1 MYMGTYKGNSRTSIY
16 VIDKN
21 YKIRYFN
28 DRLHSVFPELKTGEI
43 CYQTLCQENAP
54 CANCPLNEADADS
67 AIFYNKLV
75 QRWLEVS
82 TGTIQW
88 PGIGECNI
96 IFCKEIQEGNKSLL
110 YNLTNLSVY
119 DELFELNLTED
130 TYKILYHL
138 EGKYVNP
145 EKEGCLSKMLKDVV
159 DHMIHPDD
167 REVFLEFW
175 NLDNMM
181 QRLMQADKEGELS
194 GQFRKKL
201 ADGGYRWIIQKV
213 VPVNKNTNNDR
224 IIMCFIQDIH
234 QQKIKE
240 LERKESFLEEICY
253 DPLTGM
259 YKRSA
264 FFRVAEIFLASVKR
278 GDYCLIAIDIEHFK
292 LFNEWY
298 GQKSG
303 DQLLIHIGNYL
314 MEAAKEDGVAGYMG
328 DDDFCMILPN
338 NERKISSLQNRIVDY
353 INGSRGYTGFLPAF
367 GIYAIGSEDVSVSM
381 MYDRAC
387 IAMASVKGNY
397 ARRIGWYDA
406 AMMQRMEENHKLLS
420 EVQKALEQGEFT
432 FYVQP
437 KCNMATG
444 KIMGLESLVRWIH
457 PERGL
462 VPPGEFLPLL
472 ERSGFIPSLDL
483 YVWNQ
488 VCKRL
493 RRWIDNGHQPIP
505 ISVNVSRVDIYT
517 LDIVK
522 CFKDLMKT
530 YDLEPRLVEIEITES
545 AYVEEYQ
552 IITRVVDDLRKAG
565 FTVLMDDFG
574 SGYSSLNMLKDVN
587 IDILKIDMKF
597 LEINEQSAG
606 KGLSILEAITSM
618 ARLMEMR
625 TIAEGVETKEQ
636 KDLLLDMG
644 CIYGQGYYF
653 YHPMPIP
660 EVEQLL
666 SDVNN
671 IDFRGTQA
679 GRVEPLRVKELMN
692 EDLFSEIILNKIL
705 GGIAVYSMK
714 ERTVE
719 LLRVNEQYYNVV
731 GTNSI
736 DLEEYRRNILDSIY
750 PDDQEEALRIFADAD
765 RDLVNGGIGIVRRI
779 KEDGSMLWMELRAFF
794 LKEQDE
800 SRLYYGVVRD
810 VSEERKRQQHLEA
823 SQRAL
828 ATVVHVSE
836 KDESFMQLTEENRR
850 AAAAIFV
857 QMTPGGMI
865 GGYCEDDFPLY
876 FANYEMVKLLGYGSY
891 DEFADAI
898 DRKVINTIH
907 PEDRVRVAKDIGPRY
922 YAGLEYTTA
931 YRMPKKDG
939 TWFWTMDK
947 GKVIEAEDGRL
958 AIVSACTDIS
968 ETMAM
973 QEILTENNTQL
984 FRKNQE
990 LNFLYN
996 HMPGGYHRCAFSPG
1010 YEFIYISNRFLE
1022 IFGYT
1027 QEEIVELFD
1036 NKFINM
1042 VHPDDRKD
1050 LENKCR
1056 NLQNSQ
1062 CTCNLEY
1069 RMLSK
1074 KGYIWVNDQSRYVQF
1089 KGEASIQGVILNN
1102 SEAVKLY
1109 HKMKLI
1115 RDYTIEN
1122 IIIITWKNDEIS
1134 YEIIANGLFREMG
1147 YSIEEHEGFLREHR
1161 YRDYLQEKDRDCL
1174 ERKIMEAVKKRKDYE
1189 DVVQVTFPGKNALW
1203 LSVKV
1208 CYLKESSDSV
1218 VYLCS
1223 YSDITAIKEREQ
1235 ELFLLSEK
1243 MKHVLC
1249 HAKIN
1254 SWEWDVRERRLIIS
1268 NIKAKPEWTEVFD
1281 QLNDNTIV
1289 IRDFP
1294 ECLKEKP
1301 YVTEESRQKMEEFS
1315 SNVKMYGNT
1324 EDMEIEVVLQLRE
1337 NKNIWLRVVSSSVCS
1352 ECGKVVKANGYFVD
1366 ITEEKVKYLKSKE
1379 SVKILERDALTGLY
1393 TRQAAIPKIKRY
1405 LQKVQERGAA
1415 LIILDLDNFKIANDV
1430 FGHIYGDSLITKNA
1444 AKLKNFFRD
1453 SDIIC
1458 RIGGDEFLVLC
1469 KNIAEE
1475 DVHKKLSQI
1484 VKDMVIVSDNGK
1496 RKITFTVSIGYVMIP
1511 EQGIEFDELYR
1522 KADIALFTAKMEGKR
1537 TFKKYHKSMK
1547 EIRYELAER

>member
-1 MYMGTYKGNSRTSIY
+1 MVMIYKKSIGQVYFMSTHKGNSRTSIY

-21 YKIRYFN
+21 YKIRHYN
-28 DRLHSVFPELKTGEI
+28 ERLHSVFPDLKIGDI
-43 CYQTLCQENAP
+43 CYRTLCQEHAP
-54 CANCPLNEADADS
+54 CANCPLNESDADS
-67 AIFYNKLV
+67 AVFYNKLV

-88 PGIGECNI
+88 PGAGDCNI

-138 EGKYVNP
+138 EGKYENP
-145 EKEGCLSKMLKDVV
+145 EKEGCLSKMLKDVA
-159 DHMIHPDD
+159 DQRIHPDD
-167 REVFLEFW
+167 REAFLEFW
-175 NLDNMM
+175 NLDSLM
-181 QRLMQADKEGELS
+181 QRLMQEEKERVLS

-201 ADGGYRWIIQKV
+201 SDGGYRWIIQKV
-213 VPVNKNTNNDR
+213 VPVNKNADNDR

-240 LERKESFLEEICY
+240 LEQKESFLEEISY
-253 DPLTGM
+253 DALTGM

-264 FFRVAEIFLASVKR
+264 FFRAAEIFLSSVKKD
-278 GDYCLIAIDIEHFK
+278 GYCLIAIDIEHFK

-298 GQKSG
+298 GQETG
-303 DQLLIHIGNYL
+303 DRLLIRIGNYL
-314 MEAAKEDGVAGYMG
+314 KEAAKEDGAAGYMG
-328 DDDFCMILPN
+328 DDDFCIILPN
-338 NERKISSLQNRIVDY
+338 DETRISRLQNKIVDY

-367 GIYAIGSEDVSVSM
+367 GIYAIGEEPVSVSM

-387 IAMASVKGNY
+387 IAVSSVKGNY
-397 ARRIGWYDA
+397 ARRIGWYNA
-406 AMMQRMEENHKLLS
+406 AMMQRMEDNHKLLS
-420 EVQKALEQGEFT
+420 EVQKALEQGQFT

-444 KIMGLESLVRWIH
+444 KIMGLESLVRWNH
-457 PERGL
+457 PKRGL

-472 ERSGFIPSLDL
+472 EKSGFIPNLDL
-483 YVWNQ
+483 YVWNK
-488 VCKRL
+488 VCERL
-493 RRWIDNGHQPIP
+493 RQWIDSGHQPIP

-522 CFKDLMKT
+522 CFQNLVET

-545 AYVEEYQ
+545 AYAEEYQ

-597 LEINEQSAG
+597 LEISEQSAG

-618 ARLMEMR
+618 TRLMEMR

-653 YHPMPIP
+653 YHPMPIS
-660 EVEQLL
+660 EIEELL

-692 EDLFSEIILNKIL
+692 ENLFSEIILNKIL
-705 GGIAVYSMK
+705 GGIAVYSIK
-714 ERTVE
+714 DRKVE
-719 LLRVNEQYYNVV
+719 LLRVNEQYYNVI

-736 DLEEYRRNILDSIY
+736 DLEEYRKNILDSIY
-750 PDDQEEALRIFADAD
+750 PDDQEEALRIFEEADK
-765 RDLVNGGIGIVRRI
+765 DLVNGGTGTVRRL

-794 LKEQDE
+794 LKEQDDA
-800 SRLYYGVVRD
+800 RLYYGAVRD
-810 VSEERKRQQHLEA
+810 VSEERRRQQHLEA

-828 ATVVHVSE
+828 AAVVNVSE

-850 AAAAIFV
+850 AAAAIFA

-865 GGYCEDDFPLY
+865 GGYCEDEFPLY
-876 FANYEMVKLLGYGSY
+876 FANYEMVKLLGYDSY
-891 DEFADAI
+891 DELAEAI
-898 DRKVINTIH
+898 DGKVINTIH
-907 PEDRVRVAKDIGPRY
+907 PEDRERVAKDIGPGY

-968 ETMAM
+968 ETMTV
-973 QEILTENNTQL
+973 QESLTEHNAQL
-984 FRKNQE
+984 FQKNQE

-996 HMPGGYHRCAFSPG
+996 HMPGGYHRCAVNPG

-1022 IFGYT
+1022 IFGYSR
-1027 QEEIVELFD
+1027 EEITLIFD
-1036 NKFINM
+1036 NKFMNM

-1056 NLQNSQ
+1056 YLKNDQ
-1062 CTCNLEY
+1062 CSSNLEY

-1089 KGEASIQGVILNN
+1089 KGEASIQGVILDN

-1109 HKMKLI
+1109 HKMQLI

-1122 IIIITWKNDEIS
+1122 IILITWKNEEPS
-1134 YEIIANGLFREMG
+1134 YEIIANGLFQELG
-1147 YSIEEHEGFLREHR
+1147 YSVEDHEEFLKEHR
-1161 YRDYLQEKDRDCL
+1161 YRTYIVNQGKDCL
-1174 ERKIMEAVKKRKDYE
+1174 ERKIMDAVRMKKDYA
-1189 DVVQVTFPGKNALW
+1189 DVIQAAFPEKNVLW
-1203 LSVKV
+1203 LSFKL
-1208 CYLKESSDSV
+1208 CYLEDTPDGV

-1223 YSDITAIKEREQ
+1223 YSDITAMKEREQ
-1235 ELFLLSEK
+1235 ELLLLSEK
-1243 MKHVLC
+1243 MKRVLN

-1254 SWEWDVRERRLIIS
+1254 SWEWNIKEHRLVIS
-1268 NIKAKPEWTEVFD
+1268 NIKVKPDWEDAFEH
-1281 QLNDNTIV
+1281 QNDNTIV
-1289 IRDFP
+1289 MQDFP

-1301 YVTEESRQKMEEFS
+1301 YVAQGSEQKMEEFL
-1315 SNVKMYGNT
+1315 SNVQLYGKT
-1324 EDMEIEVVLQLRE
+1324 EDMELEVALQLKGCE
-1337 NKNIWLRVVSSSVCS
+1337 NRWLRVVSSSVSS
-1352 ECGKVVKANGYFVD
+1352 ECGNIIKANGYFVD
-1366 ITEEKVKYLKSKE
+1366 ITEQKVKYLKSRE

-1393 TRQAAIPKIKRY
+1393 TRQAAIPKIKKY
-1405 LQKVQERGAA
+1405 LQRVQGKGAA

-1444 AKLKNFFRD
+1444 
-1453 SDIIC
+1453 S
-1458 RIGGDEFLVLC
+1458 
-1469 KNIAEE
+1469 
-1475 DVHKKLSQI
+1475 
-1484 VKDMVIVSDNGK
+1484 
-1496 RKITFTVSIGYVMIP
+1496 T
-1511 EQGIEFDELYR
+1511 
-1522 KADIALFTAKMEGKR
+1522 
-1537 TFKKYHKSMK
+1537 
-1547 EIRYELAER
+1547 